1 MLVNESDRFGL
12 DTISPR
18 RWIHPMAH
26 VMMIAIRDSKGKAR
40 WTTSVF
46 EDVFEKERSS
56 TSARACPL
64 FAPQTSKKR
73 LRTRFFS
80 SLLAVAQAVI
90 GLGTWNGGS
99 NSTNTS
105 RSYNLC
111 LHRSRQSCA
120 VDRTAHRTGPSRRST
135 GSYPGLFGRA
145 LVAACLPKIKI
156 EQSRSQNNCRRG
168 CLTTRFQKI
177 TATFLK
183 ITATSL
189 ENSIRNSKNE
199 IFS

>member
-46 EDVFEKERSS
+46 EEVFEKERSS
-56 TSARACPL
+56 TSA
-64 FAPQTSKKR
+64 S
-73 LRTRFFS
+73 
-80 SLLAVAQAVI
+80 LAVAQAII
-90 GLGTWNGGS
+90 GLGAWNGGS

-156 EQSRSQNNCRRG
+156 GQSKVAKQLSPRLPHN
-168 CLTTRFQKI
+168 
-177 TATFLK
+177 AV
-183 ITATSL
+183 
-189 ENSIRNSKNE
+189 SKNHGH
-199 IFS
+199 FSKDYRNEFGELHPKL